1 VRSAASPCRIFDVEG
16 ERKAADQR
24 KTSMHE
30 LAAAFEAAVGGIVG
44 TVSTASTE
52 LEAAAASQKRTTDV
66 LQKPDNS
73 KSYRHLPARRPHS
86 PAI

>member
-1 VRSAASPCRIFDVEG
+1 MWKANARPRTSAKRRC
-16 ERKAADQR
+16 
-24 KTSMHE
+24 TT
-30 LAAAFEAAVGGIVG
+30 AAAFEAAVGGIVG